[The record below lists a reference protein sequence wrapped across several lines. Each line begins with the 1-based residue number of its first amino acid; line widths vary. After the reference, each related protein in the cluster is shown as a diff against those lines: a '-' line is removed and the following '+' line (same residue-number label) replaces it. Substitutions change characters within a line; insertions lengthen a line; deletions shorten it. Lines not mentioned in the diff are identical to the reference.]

1 MDNCTKF
8 NDLATHLR
16 ELFKSA
22 SYSESTV
29 KDMDFILRSFTNF
42 MNANGMDEY
51 SPEIGEILTRY
62 CKETLKVCDSR
73 VSRAK
78 IIVAKLNRLYQGLDG
93 EDALWASDRTV
104 PIVLSDDFSIA
115 LDQFIAHCRSNG
127 NRETTLHYK
136 RWICGRFLKNAE
148 RLGCQ
153 CLTTLTG
160 KLIQSSFLQL
170 GHLRY
175 WERIGPFLRYL
186 FESGQIQQDFSKL
199 IVNRKKFTPQP
210 TVYTQREIA
219 AIEDSVD
226 CTTTAGIRNYAILLL
241 LSRYGIRARDIAALS
256 FENLDFENDRIHFTQ
271 QKTGDLWEMELFP
284 EVKTALQKYIMIARP
299 EVPNCQNVFI
309 TVSIPHKPLDS
320 GAINTTIGMLVEK
333 SGVNVSEKRHGSRA
347 FRSSIASNMVND
359 KVPTEVVR
367 KVLGHGTK
375 HAIRHYTRVD
385 IENMRLCPIS
395 APKPSGIFAEI
406 LSWKED
412 CNV

>member
-1 MDNCTKF
+1 MDNCTIF
-8 NDLATHLR
+8 NDLTAHLH

-51 SPEIGEILTRY
+51 SPEIGEILIRY
-62 CKETLKVCDSR
+62 RKETLKVCDSR

-78 IIVAKLNRLYQGLDG
+78 VIVAKLNRLYQGLDG
-93 EDALWASDRTV
+93 EDALWTSDRTV
-104 PIVLSDDFSIA
+104 PIVLSDDFSAA
-115 LDQFIAHCRSNG
+115 LDQFIAHCKSNG

-136 RWICGRFLKNAE
+136 RWICSRFLKNAE
-148 RLGCQ
+148 ELGCK
-153 CLTTLTG
+153 CLIYLTG
-160 KLIQSSFLQL
+160 EIIQSAFLKL
-170 GHLRY
+170 RHIRY
-175 WERIGPFLRYL
+175 WEKIGPFLRYL
-186 FESGQIQQDFSKL
+186 FESGQTQRDFSKL
-199 IVNRKKFTPQP
+199 IVNRKKFIPQP

-219 AIEDSVD
+219 IIENSVD
-226 CTTTAGIRNYAILLL
+226 CTTSVGIRNYAILLL
-241 LSRYGIRARDIAALS
+241 LTRYGIRTRDIAALL
-256 FENLDFENDRIHFTQ
+256 FENLDFDNDRIHFTQ

-284 EVKTALQKYIMIARP
+284 EVKTALQKYIMIACP
-299 EVPNCQNVFI
+299 EVQNCQNVFI
-309 TVSIPHKPLDS
+309 TASIPHKPLDI
-320 GAINTTIGMLVEK
+320 GAINTMIGTLVEK
-333 SGVNVSEKRHGSRA
+333 SGVNISEKRHGSRT

-367 KVLGHGTK
+367 KVLWHSTK

-412 CNV
+412 FNV